1 MACDSWRNKIEAY
14 ADAELSADEMRAMGD
29 HLRGCASCT
38 ADLLSRV
45 QLKRAVKTAG
55 NRFSPSL
62 DLRQRVQKGLTAA
75 NKPVSLWGWM
85 PKLAAAAAFVVI
97 GFLLFRGWSSYRQGQ
112 TFAELADL
120 HVATLASASPV
131 DVISTDRHTVKP
143 WFQGRLPFTFNLPE
157 LAGTPFTLEGGRM
170 SYLGQAPGA
179 QLIFKVGNHRISVF
193 IFQNRLDRRF
203 TTSDSRSRRLTFNVE
218 SWTEEDLRYFVIGDA
233 DPNDIHKLS
242 ELLKIA
248 ARS

>member
-14 ADAELSADEMRAMGD
+14 ADAELPAGEMRTMGD
-29 HLRGCASCT
+29 HLRGCTSCT
-38 ADLLSRV
+38 ADLLGRA
-45 QLKRAVKTAG
+45 QLKRATRNAG
-55 NRFSPSL
+55 KRFSPSL
-62 DLRQRVQKGLTAA
+62 DLRQRVQSGVAA
-75 NKPVSLWGWM
+75 GDKLPSRWGWM
-85 PKLAAAAAFVVI
+85 PKLAAAAAFVVFA
-97 GFLLFRGWSSYRQGQ
+97 FLLVRGWTSYQQGQ

-120 HVATLASASPV
+120 HVATLASAAPV
-131 DVISTDRHTVKP
+131 DVVSTDRHTVKP

-157 LAGTPFTLEGGRM
+157 LANTPFTLEGGRM

-179 QLIFKVGNHRISVF
+179 QLIFKIGNHRISVF

-203 TTSDSRSRRLTFNVE
+203 TPGDRRSRRVTFNVE

-242 ELLKIA
+242 ELLMNA
-248 ARS
+248 AGS